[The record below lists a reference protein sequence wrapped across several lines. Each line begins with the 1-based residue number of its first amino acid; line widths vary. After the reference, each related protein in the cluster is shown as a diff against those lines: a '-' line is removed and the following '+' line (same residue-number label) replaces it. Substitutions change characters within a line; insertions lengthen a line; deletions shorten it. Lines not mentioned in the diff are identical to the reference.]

1 MINLKTLSLYLF
13 RLYCGYFIGI
23 IIIIVGALILSNI
36 FDTLQKF
43 KAIYLPSHL
52 FWKLV
57 LYKIPYLINEVA
69 SLISYI
75 AMLFFF
81 KRLTKY
87 NELMTILSGGIHIW
101 RIIVIPVFATIFLG
115 GILITICGPIGIVG
129 LQKYES
135 LVSKL
140 TKNRQNNLVISKSG
154 LLFFENY
161 QDDKRI
167 IQAESIDLIH
177 NQLNNINIL
186 FLNNDNSF
194 LKRIDASHASLI
206 NGNFKFTSARIFDQQ
221 NYQQVEN
228 IDISTNLS
236 INNLLNSFINPEM
249 ISIWDLPD
257 VIKQLIAA
265 GLPTSNYQVYYYKQ
279 LFKPIIMATT
289 IILAACF
296 FSLKQ
301 RDNSQEKLLIIGL
314 FLGFISYCLLE
325 ILVKTLN
332 YNGSPAFLAVLLPN
346 ICMLFLC
353 NFVIMHYKDS

>member
-1 MINLKTLSLYLF
+1 
-13 RLYCGYFIGI
+13 
-23 IIIIVGALILSNI
+23 
-36 FDTLQKF
+36 
-43 KAIYLPSHL
+43 
-52 FWKLV
+52 
-57 LYKIPYLINEVA
+57 
-69 SLISYI
+69 
-75 AMLFFF
+75 
-81 KRLTKY
+81 
-87 NELMTILSGGIHIW
+87 MTILSGGIHIW